1 MLYSGQ
7 AFGTKSCIVINAG
20 GAVFSNT
27 GKGDRMSW
35 TEERIER
42 LRQLWGSGRSASE
55 IAEILGDVSRNA
67 IIGQAHRLGLSG
79 RPSPIK
85 AKRERSEEHPSAL
98 QSLMRISS
106 AVFCLQKQTIIHI

>member
-67 IIGQAHRLGLSG
+67 IIGKAHRLGLSG

-85 AKRERSEEHPSAL
+85 AKREEPVARKRPVIEQPAGATIPSLTRSEEHTSE
-98 QSLMRISS
+98 
-106 AVFCLQKQTIIHI
+106 